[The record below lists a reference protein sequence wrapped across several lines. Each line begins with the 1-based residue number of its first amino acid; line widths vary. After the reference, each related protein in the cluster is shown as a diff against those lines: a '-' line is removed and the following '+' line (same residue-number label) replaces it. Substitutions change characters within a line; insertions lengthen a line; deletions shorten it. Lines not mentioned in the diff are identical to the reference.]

1 MISTKALDTLLATHQ
16 FSTQPARASLGE
28 LDIAGLSKLLKR
40 IEALLQHPHETRETV
55 LSAGSLRIDRLTR
68 TVTRGDRTIRLL
80 PREYLLL
87 EYMMEHRDQLV
98 TRAMLFT
105 EVWGYRFVPR
115 SNLVDVH
122 IGRLRR
128 KIDQP
133 NELPMIHSV
142 RGRGFVLRATV

>member
-16 FSTQPARASLGE
+16 FSTRPARASLGE
-28 LDIAGLSKLLKR
+28 PDVAVLSKLLNR
-40 IEALLQHPHETRETV
+40 IEALLQHPHEDRETV
-55 LSAGSLRIDRLTR
+55 LSAGSLRLDRLTR
-68 TVTRGDRTIRLL
+68 MVTRDERPVRLL

-87 EYMMEHRDQLV
+87 EYMMRHRDQLV
-98 TRAMLFT
+98 TRAMLFM

-122 IGRLRR
+122 MGRLRR

-133 NELPMIHSV
+133 NESPLIHSV
-142 RGRGFVLRATV
+142 RGRGFVFRVAG